1 MPKAFIPR
9 EHISPSDLTF
19 LFAECPRCFW
29 LKYNLGVSRPGF
41 MPLVGPMA
49 AMQEKTFQ
57 GKTSSDL
64 GLKTQGGL
72 VTSWGQT
79 VISDRIK
86 VKGKPTKW
94 FIKGKYDLVLSFAN
108 SKAAIIDCKVT
119 TGAMDDKKVELYRPQ
134 LEAYAF
140 ALENPQ
146 NGEPVDVVE
155 TGLLMWRVSGANTN
169 SEKLDPVFEI
179 EPSYLHSNRD
189 PHFFQ
194 MFITRVIELLE
205 GDLPSE
211 GEDCTFCK
219 YLNKRTTAMG
229 GLTPKEGV
237 RV

>member
-1 MPKAFIPR
+1 
-9 EHISPSDLTF
+9 
-19 LFAECPRCFW
+19 
-29 LKYNLGVSRPGF
+29 

-57 GKTSSDL
+57 GKTSFDL

-79 VISDRIK
+79 VISERIK
-86 VKGKPTKW
+86 VKGKLTKW
-94 FIKGKYDLVLSFAN
+94 FIKGKYDLVLSFTN

-119 TGAMDDKKVELYRPQ
+119 TGAMDEKKVELYKPQ

-146 NGEPVDVVE
+146 NGESVDVVE
-155 TGLLMWRVSGANTN
+155 TGLLMWRVSGANTD
-169 SEKLDPVFEI
+169 SEKLGPVFQT

-194 MFITRVIELLE
+194 MFISRVIQLLH

-211 GEDCTFCK
+211 GESCTFCK
-219 YLNKRTTAMG
+219 YLNKRSTAISSL
-229 GLTPKEGV
+229 GLAG
-237 RV
+237 

>member
-1 MPKAFIPR
+1 MPKAIIQR

-19 LFAECPRCFW
+19 LFGECPRCFW
-29 LKYNLGVSRPGF
+29 LKYNLGVTRPGF

-49 AMQEKTFQ
+49 AMQEKSFH

-64 GLKTQGGL
+64 GLRTQDGL

-86 VKGKPTKW
+86 VKGKLTRW

-108 SKAAIIDCKVT
+108 SKVAIIDCKVT
-119 TGAMDDKKVELYRPQ
+119 TGTMDSQKVELYRPQ

-140 ALENPQ
+140 ALENPR
-146 NGEPVDVVE
+146 NGEPVNVVE
-155 TGLLMWRVSGANTN
+155 TGLLMWRVSGANAN
-169 SEKLDPVFEI
+169 SEKLGPVFET
-179 EPSYLHSNRD
+179 ESNYLYSNRD

-194 MFITRVIELLE
+194 MFISRVIELLD

-211 GEDCTFCK
+211 GEKCTFCK
-219 YLNKRTTAMG
+219 YLNKRSSAVG
-229 GLTPKEGV
+229 SLRLKE
-237 RV
+237 RVEV

>member
-1 MPKAFIPR
+1 MPRALTPR

-19 LFAECPRCFW
+19 LFSECPRCFW
-29 LKYNLGVSRPGF
+29 LKYNLGVTRPGF

-79 VISDRIK
+79 VISDRIR
-86 VKGKPTKW
+86 VKGKLTKW
-94 FIKGKYDLVLSFAN
+94 FIKGKYDLVLSFTN

-119 TGAMDDKKVELYRPQ
+119 TGAMDEKKIELYRPQ

-155 TGLLMWRVSGANTN
+155 TGLLMWRVSGANTD
-169 SEKLDPVFEI
+169 SEKLGPVFQT
-179 EPSYLHSNRD
+179 EPSYLYSNRD
-189 PHFFQ
+189 PNFFQ
-194 MFITRVIELLE
+194 MFISRVIEVLD
-205 GDLPSE
+205 GDIPNESE
-211 GEDCTFCK
+211 NCGFCK
-219 YLNKRTTAMG
+219 YLNKRSSAIASL
-229 GLTPKEGV
+229 GLTG
-237 RV
+237 

>member
-1 MPKAFIPR
+1 MPNGGFTR

-19 LFAECPRCFW
+19 LYGECPRCFW
-29 LKYNLGVSRPGF
+29 LKYNLGVTRPGF

-79 VISDRIK
+79 VISERIK
-86 VKGKPTKW
+86 VNGKLTKW
-94 FIKGKYDLVLSFAN
+94 FIKGKYDLVLSFTN
-108 SKAAIIDCKVT
+108 SRAAIIDCKVT
-119 TGAMDDKKVELYRPQ
+119 TGAMDEKKLELYRPQ

-155 TGLLMWRVSGANTN
+155 TGLLMWRVSGANTD
-169 SEKLDPVFEI
+169 SEKLGPVFQM

-194 MFITRVIELLE
+194 MFISRVIQLLH

-211 GEDCTFCK
+211 GESCTFCK
-219 YLNKRTTAMG
+219 YLNKRSTAISSL
-229 GLTPKEGV
+229 GLAG
-237 RV
+237 

>member
-1 MPKAFIPR
+1 
-9 EHISPSDLTF
+9 
-19 LFAECPRCFW
+19 
-29 LKYNLGVSRPGF
+29 

-57 GKTSSDL
+57 GKTSFDL

-79 VISDRIK
+79 VISERIK
-86 VKGKPTKW
+86 VKGKLTKW
-94 FIKGKYDLVLSFAN
+94 FIKGKYDLVLSFTN

-119 TGAMDDKKVELYRPQ
+119 TGAMDEKKVELYKPQ

-155 TGLLMWRVSGANTN
+155 TGLLMWRISGANTD
-169 SEKLDPVFEI
+169 SEKLGPVFQT

-194 MFITRVIELLE
+194 MFISRDIQLLHR
-205 GDLPSE
+205 DLPSE
-211 GEDCTFCK
+211 GESCTFCK
-219 YLNKRTTAMG
+219 YLNKRSTAISSL
-229 GLTPKEGV
+229 GLAG
-237 RV
+237 

>member
-1 MPKAFIPR
+1 
-9 EHISPSDLTF
+9 
-19 LFAECPRCFW
+19 
-29 LKYNLGVSRPGF
+29 

-79 VISDRIK
+79 VISDRIR

-94 FIKGKYDLVLSFAN
+94 FIKGKYDLVLSFTN
-108 SKAAIIDCKVT
+108 SKAAIIDCKIT
-119 TGAMDDKKVELYRPQ
+119 TGAMDAKKVELYRPQ

-146 NGEPVDVVE
+146 NGERVDVVE

-169 SEKLDPVFEI
+169 SGKFGPVFET

-194 MFITRVIELLE
+194 VFISRVIELLD

-211 GEDCTFCK
+211 GETCTFCK
-219 YLNKRTTAMG
+219 YLNKRSAAISSL
-229 GLTPKEGV
+229 GLAC
-237 RV
+237 

>member
-1 MPKAFIPR
+1 
-9 EHISPSDLTF
+9 
-19 LFAECPRCFW
+19 
-29 LKYNLGVSRPGF
+29 

-57 GKTSSDL
+57 GKTSFDL

-79 VISDRIK
+79 VISERIK
-86 VKGKPTKW
+86 VKGKLTKW
-94 FIKGKYDLVLSFAN
+94 FIKGKYDLVLSFTN

-119 TGAMDDKKVELYRPQ
+119 TGAMDEKKVELYKPQ

-155 TGLLMWRVSGANTN
+155 TGLLMWRVSGANTD
-169 SEKLDPVFEI
+169 SEKLGPVFQT
-179 EPSYLHSNRD
+179 EPSYLLSNRD

-194 MFITRVIELLE
+194 MFISRVIELLH
-205 GDLPSE
+205 GDLPNE
-211 GEDCTFCK
+211 GESCTFCK
-219 YLNKRTTAMG
+219 YLNKRSTAISSL
-229 GLTPKEGV
+229 GLAG
-237 RV
+237 

>member
-1 MPKAFIPR
+1 
-9 EHISPSDLTF
+9 
-19 LFAECPRCFW
+19 
-29 LKYNLGVSRPGF
+29 

-79 VISDRIK
+79 VISDRIRIN
-86 VKGKPTKW
+86 GNPTKW
-94 FIKGKYDLVLSFAN
+94 FIKGKYDLALSFTN
-108 SKAAIIDCKVT
+108 SKAAIIDCKIT
-119 TGAMDDKKVELYRPQ
+119 TGAMDAKKVELYKPQ

-169 SEKLDPVFEI
+169 SGKFGPVFET
-179 EPSYLHSNRD
+179 EPSYLHSSRD

-194 MFITRVIELLE
+194 VFISRVIKLLD

-211 GEDCTFCK
+211 GESCTFCK
-219 YLNKRTTAMG
+219 YLNKRSAAISSLG
-229 GLTPKEGV
+229 QAC
-237 RV
+237 